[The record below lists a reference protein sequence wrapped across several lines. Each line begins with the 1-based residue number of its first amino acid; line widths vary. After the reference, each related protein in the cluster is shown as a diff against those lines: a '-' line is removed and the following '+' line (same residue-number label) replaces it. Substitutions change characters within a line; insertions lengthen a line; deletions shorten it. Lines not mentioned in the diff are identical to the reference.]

1 MIDPF
6 DLPSPEYAYVIAEIG
21 NNHQGSLDL
30 ALQHIEAAKWAGAD
44 AVKLQ
49 KRSNKDLF
57 IPDFYNSPYEN
68 ENSFGPTYGTHREA
82 VELSIDEIRELQ
94 SFSKKLGLT
103 LFSTPFDFQSLI
115 DLETLDLPFYKLASA
130 DIVHLPLVDNIVKS
144 GKNIIISTGS
154 ATFKDID
161 RCLEFIDDR
170 CKVILLH
177 CTAAYPAPLHSLNL
191 RCITQFIDNYS
202 NYTIGLSDHEN
213 GIDAASVAYML
224 GARVFEKHF
233 TLDRAAKGTDNAFS
247 LEPIGLQKL
256 VRNLRRIPIMLGSNE
271 KLSLDVE
278 AQPIFKMRKSIV
290 YAHNFSAGTSL
301 GYHSFE
307 YRCPGIGLPPY
318 EVANLVGR
326 TLAVDVVSYQTVV
339 FDHLI

>member
-1 MIDPF
+1 MINPF
-6 DLPSPEYAYVIAEIG
+6 NLPSPDYAYVIAEIG

-49 KRSNKDLF
+49 KRCNKDLF
-57 IPDFYNSPYEN
+57 VPDFYNSSYDN
-68 ENSFGPTYGTHREA
+68 ENSFGPTYGAHREA
-82 VELSIDEIRELQ
+82 VELSIDQIRQLHK
-94 SFSKKLGLT
+94 FSQELGLT
-103 LFSTPFDFQSLI
+103 LFSTPFDFQSLV

-130 DIVHLPLVDNIVKS
+130 DIVHLPLVDRIVKT
-144 GKNIIISTGS
+144 GKNLIISTGS
-154 ATFKDID
+154 ATFEDID

-177 CTAAYPAPLHSLNL
+177 CTAAYPAPLSSLNL
-191 RCITQFIDNYS
+191 RCISKFISKYS

-256 VRNLRRIPIMLGSNE
+256 VRNLRRIPVMLGSDE

-278 AQPIFKMRKSIV
+278 AKPIFKMRKSIV
-290 YAHNFSAGTSL
+290 YSRNLSAGEYL
-301 GYHSFE
+301 DHDSFE

-318 EVANLVGR
+318 EVSKLLGKR
-326 TLAVDVVSYQTVV
+326 LAVAVECHQAAL
-339 FDHLI
+339 FDHLA